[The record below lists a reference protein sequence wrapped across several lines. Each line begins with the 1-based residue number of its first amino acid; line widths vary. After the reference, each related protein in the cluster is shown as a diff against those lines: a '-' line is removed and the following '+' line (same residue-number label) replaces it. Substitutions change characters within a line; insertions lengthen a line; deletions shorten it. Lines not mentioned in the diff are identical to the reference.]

1 MITSVISSKVTLI
14 LFEKKTPSES
24 RDSSDTK
31 DIDYISLS
39 LRLIA
44 IIFRI
49 FAQCVVLST
58 NTTLY
63 WVYKYDIFLYPTITT
78 LAF

>member
-31 DIDYISLS
+31 DIDYISL
-39 LRLIA
+39 RV
-44 IIFRI
+44 F
-49 FAQCVVLST
+49 
-58 NTTLY
+58 
-63 WVYKYDIFLYPTITT
+63 D
-78 LAF
+78 